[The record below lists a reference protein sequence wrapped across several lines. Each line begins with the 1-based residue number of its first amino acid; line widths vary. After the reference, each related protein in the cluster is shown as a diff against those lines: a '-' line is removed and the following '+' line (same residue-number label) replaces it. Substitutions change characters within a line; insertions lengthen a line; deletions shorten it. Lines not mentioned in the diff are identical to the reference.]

1 MELQRTGAA
10 GASAWS
16 TAGWAPDA
24 CSGGRAPSSSRRGRS
39 GKGQPAAIQAAHP
52 GGTNPGGGAAAGAP
66 QQAGGGPGRPHCSE
80 TRRRATCLSAVAKP
94 AALGCSQNPLTP
106 PGRRVDAPPRG
117 SRKPHPG
124 RRHDPQGG
132 NALSDTMPTAGPRS
146 SLGLERT
153 AIGAGQGG
161 GGTRI
166 NKGRMCAGLGR
177 GNRGCALS
185 CMMAGAPQQQH
196 AENAHARHVTRAR
209 IGGVALG
216 IEATR
221 PDRIWQRSD
230 RPKRGRPSHS
240 ASKGPPGTTRGKEG
254 TTDIRP
260 LATGAAARDP
270 QSEGAGTQ
278 IHLGGVRPAVILR
291 SRVDGHDGGRRGFRD
306 PLGGRLDALLG

>member
-1 MELQRTGAA
+1 MRRLEDPESRTLAA
-10 GASAWS
+10 G
-16 TAGWAPDA
+16 TILRAGMPFPTP
-24 CSGGRAPSSSRRGRS
+24 C
-39 GKGQPAAIQAAHP
+39 
-52 GGTNPGGGAAAGAP
+52 
-66 QQAGGGPGRPHCSE
+66 QQR
-80 TRRRATCLSAVAKP
+80 
-94 AALGCSQNPLTP
+94 ALGPRWDWS
-106 PGRRVDAPPRG
+106 GRRL
-117 SRKPHPG
+117 G
-124 RRHDPQGG
+124 RDK
-132 NALSDTMPTAGPRS
+132 
-146 SLGLERT
+146 
-153 AIGAGQGG
+153 G
-161 GGTRI
+161 GGTHI
-166 NKGRMCAGLGR
+166 SKGRMCAGLGR

-230 RPKRGRPSHS
+230 RPKRGCPSHS
-240 ASKGPPGTTRGKEG
+240 APKGPPGTTRGKEG